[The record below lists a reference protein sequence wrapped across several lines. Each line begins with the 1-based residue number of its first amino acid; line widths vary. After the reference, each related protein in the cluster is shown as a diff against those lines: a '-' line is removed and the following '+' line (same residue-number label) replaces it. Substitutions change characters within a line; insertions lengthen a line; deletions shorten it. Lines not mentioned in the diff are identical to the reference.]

1 MPQEALPPGEIVSK
15 SSRIIPVNVPGGC
28 GRVIKNKL
36 SESDKEKLKL
46 LLPIKSVYTFYTE
59 PKISW
64 KNPLNDDEKEV
75 SISLP
80 LYDKKKTPDEIESMR
95 INPNRSINE

>member
-28 GRVIKNKL
+28 RRVIKNKL

-46 LLPIKSVYTFYTE
+46 GIEITEATNRCGDYLGDRMPGFYIACVE
-59 PKISW
+59 CAGDIREDSQPAS
-64 KNPLNDDEKEV
+64 P
-75 SISLP
+75 
-80 LYDKKKTPDEIESMR
+80 
-95 INPNRSINE
+95 